1 MKIARVLSV
10 CLVLAISATFYAG
23 PSCAKNGHDGEDH
36 EKDRNENRGPCRL
49 SSPHGQ
55 IQHVIYIQFDNT
67 HFRRDLPNV
76 PSDLEQMPSLLNF
89 TSGKDPSLEP
99 RLKGR
104 GAPGG

>member
-1 MKIARVLSV
+1 MKIARVLFV